1 MDARMYLQN
10 TATINGR
17 KVWHYLVDTEV
28 GQVNIVQYEKVGLEI
43 VTDLIFNDYD
53 KAEKKF
59 GNICKQILNGKR

>member
-17 KVWHYLVDTEV
+17 KVEHYLVDTEV
-28 GQVNIVQYEKVGLEI
+28 GQINIIQYEQVGYEI
-43 VTDLIFNDYD
+43 VTELVFNNYD

-59 GNICKQILNGKR
+59 ANICKQILNGKK

>member
-17 KVWHYLVDTEV
+17 NIWHYLVDTEV
-28 GQVNIVQYEKVGLEI
+28 GQVNIIQCEKVGLEI
-43 VTDLIFNDYD
+43 DTTLIFNDYE

-59 GNICKQILNGKR
+59 ESVCRQVINGKK